1 MNRLISFALTQRIF
15 VFLAMAMLIGAG
27 YTAFTKLPFD
37 AFPEVSSPQVKII
50 MKAPGMTPTEVESR
64 IIVPIETEM
73 LGIPNKKLLRS
84 TAKYGIAD
92 ITIDFNEGTDIY
104 WARAQISEKLN
115 GMMGMLPATASG
127 GLAPITT
134 PLGEVFMFTVEG
146 NISSAEKRTLLDWTI
161 RPALRTVQGVADL
174 NSLGGE
180 VKSYLVKPNYSMLG
194 TLGISVKEV
203 EDALSKNNKNDGAGR
218 VHEGEEAFLVRS
230 EGSIQTLDDIRA
242 IVLRNTDGR
251 IVRIGDVASVEIDQ
265 LTRNGFVTKNGKGEA
280 VAGMVLSLKGANARE
295 VTAQIKEKLSQVKLP
310 EGVSLDIYYDRS
322 NLVDKSIYTVSK
334 ALVEAIILVLLLL
347 FLFLGDIRAAL
358 TVAIM
363 VPMAVLVTFIMI
375 RQFGMSA
382 NLMSLGGLTIA
393 IGMLV
398 DSGVVVVE
406 NIIAHLG
413 NANNKNIPK
422 LNIIYR
428 AAKEVSTPVV
438 SGILIIAVV
447 FLPLVTLEGIEGKM
461 FIPVA
466 LTIIFA
472 LLASLILSMTMIP
485 VLSSVILKVEAD
497 HESWVV
503 RKLMGIY
510 VPALTWAL
518 ANSKKVI
525 VGALGALVLTVIVYT
540 QIGKTFMPV
549 LDEGD
554 IVISVETVPSV
565 NIDASKA
572 IMLRFQKEIMLRIP
586 EIKTI
591 VARSGSDELGLDPM
605 GLGQSDSFIVLKP
618 ESQWRVKD
626 KEWLLG
632 EMRLVAD
639 NFPGVAFSFGQPIEM
654 RISEMLTG
662 VRGDIAIK
670 IFGTD
675 LTKLNALAMQ
685 IQGILEHTQGS
696 IDVFTPINE
705 GMQYLR
711 IDIDRL
717 AVGNFG
723 LNVDEVQELLKT
735 ALEGSQIG
743 IILEDG
749 RRSPLIVRG
758 ETTFRDSVSAFS
770 HMMIAL
776 PNGRSVPLNAL
787 ATVERV
793 EGPVLI
799 NRESG
804 MRMSV
809 VRSNVQGRDLV
820 GFVEEAKAKVA
831 AEVELPEGYYLQWGG
846 EFENQQRAAERLSI
860 VVPIAIGFIFIL
872 LFMTFGSVHQAGLV
886 LMNIPFAMIG
896 GVMALWISGEYL
908 SVPASVGFIAL
919 LGIAV
924 LNGVVMVSY
933 FNQLRAFGY
942 PIETVVIEGAKRRL
956 RPVMMTASIAA
967 FGLVPLLFATGPGSE
982 IQKPL
987 AIVVIGGLITST
999 LLTLVLLPILYR
1011 RLELK
1016 QHPPKEES
1024 QE

>member
-1 MNRLISFALTQRIF
+1 MNKLISFALTQRILVF
-15 VFLAMAMLIGAG
+15 VAMVMLIAAG
-27 YTAFTKLPFD
+27 YTAYTKLPFD

-50 MKAPGMTPTEVESR
+50 MKAPGMTPEEVETR
-64 IIVPIETEM
+64 IIAPIETEM
-73 LGIPNKKLLRS
+73 LGIANKKLLRS

-92 ITIDFNEGTDIY
+92 ITVDFNEGTDIY

-115 GMMGMLPATASG
+115 GMMGSLPPTADG

-134 PLGEVFMFTVEG
+134 PLGEIFMFTVEG
-146 NISSAEKRTLLDWTI
+146 NITAAEKRTLLDWTI
-161 RPALRTVQGVADL
+161 RPAIRTIPGVADL

-180 VKSYLVKPNYSMLG
+180 VKSYLIKPNYSMLG

-203 EDALSKNNKNDGAGR
+203 EEALAFNNKNDGAGR
-218 VHEGEEAFLVRS
+218 IHEGEEAFLVRS
-230 EGSIQTLDDIRA
+230 EGSIKTLEDIRA

-251 IVRIGDVASVEIDQ
+251 IVRIGDVAMIEIDK
-265 LTRNGFVTKNGKGEA
+265 LTRNGVVTKNGTGEA
-280 VAGMVLSLKGANARE
+280 VAGMVLSLKGANARD
-295 VTAQIKEKLSQVKLP
+295 VTEQIKEKLSEIKLP
-310 EGVSLDIYYDRS
+310 AGVSLDVYYDRS
-322 NLVDKSIYTVSK
+322 NLVNKSIWTVSK
-334 ALVEAIILVLLLL
+334 AMIEAIVLVVILLL
-347 FLFLGDIRAAL
+347 LFLGDIRAAI

-363 VPMAVLVTFIMI
+363 VPMAVLVTFILI

-406 NIIAHLG
+406 NIISHLSQSH
-413 NANNKNIPK
+413 NKNLPK

-428 AAKEVSTPVV
+428 ATKEVATPVV

-461 FIPVA
+461 FMPVA

-485 VLSSVILKVEAD
+485 VLSSIILKVEHD
-497 HESWVV
+497 HESWIV

-510 VPALTWAL
+510 SPALDWAL
-518 ANSKKVI
+518 LNSKKVTL
-525 VGALGALVLTVIVYT
+525 GALGALVLTVVIYT
-540 QIGKTFMPV
+540 QIGKTFMPS

-554 IVISVETVPSV
+554 VVITAEMVPSV
-565 NIDASKA
+565 NLDASKE
-572 IMLRFQKEIMLRIP
+572 IILRFQKEMMAKIP

-605 GLGQSDSFIVLKP
+605 GLGQSDIFFVMKP
-618 ESQWRVKD
+618 MDEWRVED

-632 EMRLVAD
+632 EMRLISE
-639 NFPGVAFSFGQPIEM
+639 NFPGITLTFGQPIEM

-675 LTKLNALAMQ
+675 LEKLNQ
-685 IQGILEHTQGS
+685 IAQQIHGILDKTPGGV
-696 IDVFTPINE
+696 DAFTPINE
-705 GMQYLR
+705 GMQYLK

-717 AVGNFG
+717 AVGKFG
-723 LNVDEVQELLKT
+723 LSTDEVQELLKT

-743 IILEDG
+743 IVLEEG
-749 RRSPLIVRG
+749 RRSPVIVRG
-758 ETTFRDSVSAFS
+758 ETTFRDSVTAFS
-770 HMMIAL
+770 HMLIAL
-776 PNGRSVPLNAL
+776 PNGTSVPLSAL
-787 ATVERV
+787 AKIERI

-809 VRSNVQGRDLV
+809 VRCNVEGRDLV
-820 GFVEEAKAKVA
+820 GFVEEARAKVM
-831 AEVELPEGYYLQWGG
+831 AEVELPDGYYMKWGG

-860 VVPIAIGFIFIL
+860 VVPIAISFIFII
-872 LFMTFGSVHQAGLV
+872 LFITFSSMRQAGLV
-886 LMNIPFAMIG
+886 LTNIPFAMIG
-896 GVMALWISGEYL
+896 GVIALWISGEYL

-919 LGIAV
+919 MGIAV
-924 LNGVVMVSY
+924 LNGVVMLTY
-933 FNQLRAFGY
+933 FNQLRALGHSV
-942 PIETVVIEGAKRRL
+942 EMVVVEGAKRRL

-999 LLTLVLLPILYR
+999 LLTLILLPIFYR
-1011 RLELK
+1011 WLESKPL
-1016 QHPPKEES
+1016 KEE
-1024 QE
+1024 EIA

>member
-1 MNRLISFALTQRIF
+1 MNKLISFALTQRILVF
-15 VFLAMAMLIGAG
+15 VAMVMLIAAG
-27 YTAFTKLPFD
+27 YTAYTKLPFD

-50 MKAPGMTPTEVESR
+50 MKAPGMTPEEVETR
-64 IIVPIETEM
+64 IIAPIETEM
-73 LGIPNKKLLRS
+73 LGIANKKLLRS

-92 ITIDFNEGTDIY
+92 ITVDFNEGTDIY

-115 GMMGMLPATASG
+115 GMMGSLPPTADG

-134 PLGEVFMFTVEG
+134 PLGEIFMFTVEG
-146 NISSAEKRTLLDWTI
+146 NITAAEKRTLLDWTI
-161 RPALRTVQGVADL
+161 RPAIRTIPGVADL

-180 VKSYLVKPNYSMLG
+180 VKSYLIKPNYSMLG

-203 EDALSKNNKNDGAGR
+203 EEALAFNNKNDGAGR
-218 VHEGEEAFLVRS
+218 IHEGEEAFLVRS
-230 EGSIQTLDDIRA
+230 EGSIKTLEDIRA

-251 IVRIGDVASVEIDQ
+251 IVRIGDVAMIEIDK
-265 LTRNGFVTKNGKGEA
+265 LTRNGVVTKNGTGEA
-280 VAGMVLSLKGANARE
+280 VAGMVLSLKGANARD
-295 VTAQIKEKLSQVKLP
+295 VTEQIKEKLSEIKLP
-310 EGVSLDIYYDRS
+310 AGVSLDVYYDRS
-322 NLVDKSIYTVSK
+322 NLVNKSIWTVSK
-334 ALVEAIILVLLLL
+334 AMIEAIVLVVILLL
-347 FLFLGDIRAAL
+347 LFLGDIRAAI

-363 VPMAVLVTFIMI
+363 VPMAVLVTFILI

-406 NIIAHLG
+406 NIISHLSQSH
-413 NANNKNIPK
+413 NKNLPK

-428 AAKEVSTPVV
+428 ATKEVATPVV

-461 FIPVA
+461 FMPVA

-485 VLSSVILKVEAD
+485 VLSSIILKVEHD
-497 HESWVV
+497 HESWIV

-510 VPALTWAL
+510 SPALDWAL
-518 ANSKKVI
+518 LNSKKVTL
-525 VGALGALVLTVIVYT
+525 GALGALVLTVVIYT
-540 QIGKTFMPV
+540 QIGKTFMPS

-554 IVISVETVPSV
+554 VVITAEMVPSV
-565 NIDASKA
+565 NLDASKE
-572 IMLRFQKEIMLRIP
+572 IILRFQKEMMAKIP

-605 GLGQSDSFIVLKP
+605 GLGQSDIFFVMKP
-618 ESQWRVKD
+618 MDEWRVED

-632 EMRLVAD
+632 EMRLISE
-639 NFPGVAFSFGQPIEM
+639 NFPGITFTFGQPIEM

-675 LTKLNALAMQ
+675 LEKLNQ
-685 IQGILEHTQGS
+685 IAQQIHGILDKTPGGV
-696 IDVFTPINE
+696 DAFTPINE
-705 GMQYLR
+705 GMQYLK

-717 AVGNFG
+717 AVGKFG
-723 LNVDEVQELLKT
+723 LSTDEVQELLKT

-743 IILEDG
+743 IVLEEG
-749 RRSPLIVRG
+749 RRSPVIVRG
-758 ETTFRDSVSAFS
+758 ETTFRDSVTAFS
-770 HMMIAL
+770 HMLIAL
-776 PNGRSVPLNAL
+776 PNGTSVPLSAL
-787 ATVERV
+787 AKIERI

-809 VRSNVQGRDLV
+809 VRCNVEGRDLV
-820 GFVEEAKAKVA
+820 GFVEEARAKVM
-831 AEVELPEGYYLQWGG
+831 AEVELPDGYYMKWGG

-860 VVPIAIGFIFIL
+860 VVPIAISFIFII
-872 LFMTFGSVHQAGLV
+872 LFITFSSMRQAGLV
-886 LMNIPFAMIG
+886 LTNIPFAMIG
-896 GVMALWISGEYL
+896 GVIALWISGEYL

-919 LGIAV
+919 MGIAV
-924 LNGVVMVSY
+924 LNGVVMLTY
-933 FNQLRAFGY
+933 FNQLRALGHSV
-942 PIETVVIEGAKRRL
+942 EMVVVEGAKRRL

-999 LLTLVLLPILYR
+999 LLTLILLPIFYR
-1011 RLELK
+1011 WLESKPL
-1016 QHPPKEES
+1016 KEE
-1024 QE
+1024 EIA

>member
-1 MNRLISFALTQRIF
+1 MNKLISFALTQRILVF
-15 VFLAMAMLIGAG
+15 VAMVMLIAAG
-27 YTAFTKLPFD
+27 YTAYTKLPFD
-37 AFPEVSSPQVKII
+37 AFPEISSPQVKII
-50 MKAPGMTPTEVESR
+50 MKAPGMTPEEVETR
-64 IIVPIETEM
+64 IIAPIETEM
-73 LGIPNKKLLRS
+73 LGIANKKLLRS

-92 ITIDFNEGTDIY
+92 ITVDFNEGTDIY

-115 GMMGMLPATASG
+115 GMMGSLPPTADG

-134 PLGEVFMFTVEG
+134 PLGEIFMFTVEG
-146 NISSAEKRTLLDWTI
+146 NITAAEKRTLLDWTI
-161 RPALRTVQGVADL
+161 RPAIRTIPGVADL

-180 VKSYLVKPNYSMLG
+180 VKSYLIKPNYSMLG

-203 EDALSKNNKNDGAGR
+203 EKALAFNNKNDGAGR
-218 VHEGEEAFLVRS
+218 IHEGEEAFLVRS
-230 EGSIQTLDDIRA
+230 EGSIKTLEDIRA

-251 IVRIGDVASVEIDQ
+251 IVRIGDVAMIEIDK
-265 LTRNGFVTKNGKGEA
+265 LTRNGVVTKNGTGEA
-280 VAGMVLSLKGANARE
+280 VAGMVLSLKGANARD
-295 VTAQIKEKLSQVKLP
+295 VTEQIKEKLSEIKLP
-310 EGVSLDIYYDRS
+310 AGVSLDVYYDRS
-322 NLVDKSIYTVSK
+322 NLVNKSIWTVSK
-334 ALVEAIILVLLLL
+334 AMIEAIVLVVILLL
-347 FLFLGDIRAAL
+347 LFLGDIRAAI

-363 VPMAVLVTFIMI
+363 VPMAVLVTFILI

-406 NIIAHLG
+406 NIISHLSQSH
-413 NANNKNIPK
+413 NKNLPK

-428 AAKEVSTPVV
+428 ATKEVATPVV

-461 FIPVA
+461 FMPVA

-485 VLSSVILKVEAD
+485 VLSSIILKVEHD
-497 HESWVV
+497 HESWIV

-510 VPALTWAL
+510 SPALDWAL
-518 ANSKKVI
+518 LNSKKVTL
-525 VGALGALVLTVIVYT
+525 GALGALVLTVVIYT
-540 QIGKTFMPV
+540 QIGKTFMPS

-554 IVISVETVPSV
+554 VVITAETVPSV
-565 NIDASKA
+565 NLDASKE
-572 IMLRFQKEIMLRIP
+572 IILRFQKEMMAKIP

-605 GLGQSDSFIVLKP
+605 GLGQSDIFFVMKP
-618 ESQWRVKD
+618 MDEWRVED

-632 EMRLVAD
+632 EMRLISE
-639 NFPGVAFSFGQPIEM
+639 NFPGITLTFGQPIEM

-675 LTKLNALAMQ
+675 LEKLNQ
-685 IQGILEHTQGS
+685 IAQQIHGILDKTPGGV
-696 IDVFTPINE
+696 DAFTPINE
-705 GMQYLR
+705 GMQYLK

-717 AVGNFG
+717 AVGKFG
-723 LNVDEVQELLKT
+723 LSTDEVQELLKT

-743 IILEDG
+743 IVLEEG
-749 RRSPLIVRG
+749 RRSPVIVRG
-758 ETTFRDSVSAFS
+758 ETTFRDSVTAFS
-770 HMMIAL
+770 HMLIAL
-776 PNGRSVPLNAL
+776 PNGTSVPLSAL
-787 ATVERV
+787 AKIERI

-809 VRSNVQGRDLV
+809 VRCNVEGRDLV
-820 GFVEEAKAKVA
+820 GFVEEARAKVM
-831 AEVELPEGYYLQWGG
+831 AEVELPDGYYMKWGG

-860 VVPIAIGFIFIL
+860 VVPIAISFIFII
-872 LFMTFGSVHQAGLV
+872 LFITFSSMRQAGLV
-886 LMNIPFAMIG
+886 LTNIPFAMIG
-896 GVMALWISGEYL
+896 GVIALWISGEHL

-919 LGIAV
+919 MGIAV
-924 LNGVVMVSY
+924 LNGVVMLTY
-933 FNQLRAFGY
+933 FNQLRALGHSV
-942 PIETVVIEGAKRRL
+942 EMVVVEGAKRRL

-999 LLTLVLLPILYR
+999 LLTLILLPIFYR
-1011 RLELK
+1011 WLESKPL
-1016 QHPPKEES
+1016 KEE
-1024 QE
+1024 EIA

>member
-1 MNRLISFALTQRIF
+1 MNKLISFALTQRVLVF
-15 VFLAMAMLIGAG
+15 VAMIMLIGAG

-50 MKAPGMTPTEVESR
+50 MKASGMTPEEVETR
-64 IIVPIETEM
+64 IIAPIETEM

-115 GMMGMLPATASG
+115 AMISTLPSTVSG

-134 PLGEVFMFTVEG
+134 PLGEIFMFTVEG
-146 NISSAEKRTLLDWTI
+146 NITAAEKRALLDWTI
-161 RPALRTVQGVADL
+161 RPVIRTIPGVADL

-180 VKSYLVKPNYSMLG
+180 VKSYLIKPDYSMLG

-203 EDALSKNNKNDGAGR
+203 EDALQFNNKNDGAGR
-218 VHEGEEAFLVRS
+218 IHEGEEAFLVRS
-230 EGSIQTLDDIRA
+230 EGNIKTLDDIRA
-242 IVLRNTDGR
+242 IVLRNTGGR
-251 IVRIGDVASVEIDQ
+251 IVRIGDVATVEIDK
-265 LTRNGFVTKNGKGEA
+265 LTRNGLVTKNGTGEA

-295 VTAQIKEKLSQVKLP
+295 VTEQIKEKLSEIKLP
-310 EGVSLDIYYDRS
+310 KGVSLDVYYDRS
-322 NLVDKSIYTVSK
+322 NLVNKSIYTVSK
-334 ALVEAIILVLLLL
+334 ALLEAIVLVLILLL
-347 FLFLGDIRAAL
+347 LFLGDIRAAL

-363 VPMAVLVTFIMI
+363 VPMAVLVTFILI

-413 NANNKNIPK
+413 QSHNKNLPK

-428 AAKEVSTPVV
+428 AAKEVATPVV

-461 FIPVA
+461 FMPVA

-485 VLSSVILKVEAD
+485 VLSSIILKVEED
-497 HESWVV
+497 HESWIV

-510 VPALTWAL
+510 SPALDWAL
-518 ANSKKVI
+518 ANSRKVTLS
-525 VGALGALVLTVIVYT
+525 ALGALALTAVLYT

-554 IVISVETVPSV
+554 VVITVETIPSV
-565 NIDASKA
+565 NLDAS
-572 IMLRFQKEIMLRIP
+572 KEIMLRFEKEMMAKVP

-591 VARSGSDELGLDPM
+591 VARTGSDELGLDPM
-605 GLGQSDSFIVLKP
+605 GLGQSDAFFVLKP
-618 ESQWRVKD
+618 VSQWRVKD

-632 EMRLVAD
+632 EMRLIAD
-639 NFPGVAFSFGQPIEM
+639 NFPGITFSFGQPIEM

-675 LTKLNALAMQ
+675 LDKLNQ
-685 IQGILEHTQGS
+685 IAGEIQTILEKTPGS

-705 GMQYLR
+705 GMQYLK

-723 LNVDEVQELLKT
+723 LNIDEVQELLKT
-735 ALEGSQIG
+735 SLEGSQIG
-743 IILEDG
+743 IIIEEG
-749 RRSPLIVRG
+749 RRSPIIVRG
-758 ETTFRDSVSAFS
+758 ETTFRDSVTAFS
-770 HMMIAL
+770 QMLIAL
-776 PNGRSVPLNAL
+776 PNGTSVPLSTL
-787 ATVERV
+787 AKIERI

-809 VRSNVQGRDLV
+809 VRSNVEGRDLV
-820 GFVEEAKAKVA
+820 GFVEEARAKVLR
-831 AEVELPEGYYLQWGG
+831 EVNLPEGYYIKWGG

-860 VVPIAIGFIFIL
+860 VVPIAIAFIFII
-872 LFMTFGSVHQAGLV
+872 LFITFGSMRQAGLV
-886 LMNIPFAMIG
+886 LTNIPFAMIG
-896 GVMALWISGEYL
+896 GVVALWVSGEYL

-919 LGIAV
+919 MGIAV
-924 LNGVVMVSY
+924 LNGVVMLTY
-933 FNQLRAFGY
+933 FNQLRALGY
-942 PIETVVIEGAKRRL
+942 SVQMVVVEGAKRRL

-999 LLTLVLLPILYR
+999 LLTLILLPIFYR
-1011 RLELK
+1011 WLESKPL
-1016 QHPPKEES
+1016 EE
-1024 QE
+1024 EEIA

>member
-1 MNRLISFALTQRIF
+1 MNKLISFALTQRILVF
-15 VFLAMAMLIGAG
+15 VAMVMLIAAG
-27 YTAFTKLPFD
+27 YTAYTKLPFD
-37 AFPEVSSPQVKII
+37 AFPEISSPQVKII
-50 MKAPGMTPTEVESR
+50 MKAPGMTPEEVETR
-64 IIVPIETEM
+64 IIAPIETEM
-73 LGIPNKKLLRS
+73 LGIANKKLLRS

-92 ITIDFNEGTDIY
+92 ITVDFNEGTDIY

-115 GMMGMLPATASG
+115 GMMGSLPPTADG

-134 PLGEVFMFTVEG
+134 PLGEIFMFTVEG
-146 NISSAEKRTLLDWTI
+146 NITAAEKRTLLDWTI
-161 RPALRTVQGVADL
+161 RPAIRTIPGVADL

-180 VKSYLVKPNYSMLG
+180 VKSYLIKPNYSMLG

-203 EDALSKNNKNDGAGR
+203 EEALAFNNKNDGAGR
-218 VHEGEEAFLVRS
+218 IHEGEEAFLVRS
-230 EGSIQTLDDIRA
+230 EGSIKTLEDIRA

-251 IVRIGDVASVEIDQ
+251 IVRIGDVAMIEIDK
-265 LTRNGFVTKNGKGEA
+265 LTRNGVVTKNGTGEA
-280 VAGMVLSLKGANARE
+280 VAGMVLSLKGANARD
-295 VTAQIKEKLSQVKLP
+295 VTEQIKEKLSEIKLP
-310 EGVSLDIYYDRS
+310 AGVSLDVYYDRS
-322 NLVDKSIYTVSK
+322 NLVNKSIWTVSK
-334 ALVEAIILVLLLL
+334 AMIEAIVLVVILLL
-347 FLFLGDIRAAL
+347 LFLGDIRAAI

-363 VPMAVLVTFIMI
+363 VPMAVLVTFILI

-406 NIIAHLG
+406 NIISHLSQSH
-413 NANNKNIPK
+413 NKNLPK

-428 AAKEVSTPVV
+428 ATKEVATPVV

-461 FIPVA
+461 FMPVA

-485 VLSSVILKVEAD
+485 VLSSIILKVEHD
-497 HESWVV
+497 HESWIV

-510 VPALTWAL
+510 SPALDWAL
-518 ANSKKVI
+518 LNSKKVTL
-525 VGALGALVLTVIVYT
+525 GALGALVLTVVIYT
-540 QIGKTFMPV
+540 QIGKTFMPS

-554 IVISVETVPSV
+554 VVITAETVPSV
-565 NIDASKA
+565 NLDASKE
-572 IMLRFQKEIMLRIP
+572 IILRFQKEMMAKIP

-605 GLGQSDSFIVLKP
+605 GLGQSDIFFVMKP
-618 ESQWRVKD
+618 MDEWRVED

-632 EMRLVAD
+632 EMRLISE
-639 NFPGVAFSFGQPIEM
+639 NFPGITLTFGQPIEM

-675 LTKLNALAMQ
+675 LEKLNQ
-685 IQGILEHTQGS
+685 IAQQIHGILDKTPGGV
-696 IDVFTPINE
+696 DAFTPINE
-705 GMQYLR
+705 GMQYLK

-717 AVGNFG
+717 AVGKFG
-723 LNVDEVQELLKT
+723 LSTDEVQELLKT

-743 IILEDG
+743 IVLEEG
-749 RRSPLIVRG
+749 RRSPVIVRG
-758 ETTFRDSVSAFS
+758 ETTFRDSVTAFS
-770 HMMIAL
+770 HMLIAL
-776 PNGRSVPLNAL
+776 PNGTSVPLSAL
-787 ATVERV
+787 AKIERI

-809 VRSNVQGRDLV
+809 VRCNVEGRDLV
-820 GFVEEAKAKVA
+820 GFVEEARAKVM
-831 AEVELPEGYYLQWGG
+831 AEVELPDGYYMKWGG

-860 VVPIAIGFIFIL
+860 VVPIAISFIFII
-872 LFMTFGSVHQAGLV
+872 LFITFSSMRQAGLV
-886 LMNIPFAMIG
+886 LTNIPFAMIG
-896 GVMALWISGEYL
+896 GVIALWISGEYL

-919 LGIAV
+919 MGIAV
-924 LNGVVMVSY
+924 LNGVVMLTY
-933 FNQLRAFGY
+933 FNQLRALGHSV
-942 PIETVVIEGAKRRL
+942 EMVVVEGAKRRL

-999 LLTLVLLPILYR
+999 LLTLILLPIFYR
-1011 RLELK
+1011 WLESKPL
-1016 QHPPKEES
+1016 KEE
-1024 QE
+1024 EIA

>member
-1 MNRLISFALTQRIF
+1 MNRLISFALTQRILVF
-15 VFLAMAMLIGAG
+15 VAMVMLIAAG
-27 YTAFTKLPFD
+27 YNAFSKLPFD

-50 MKAPGMTPTEVESR
+50 MKASGMTPEEVETR
-64 IIVPIETEM
+64 IIAPIEMEM

-115 GMMGMLPATASG
+115 AMMGTLPPSVSG

-134 PLGEVFMFTVEG
+134 PLGEIFMFTIEG
-146 NISSAEKRTLLDWTI
+146 SLTAAEKRTLLDWTI
-161 RPALRTVQGVADL
+161 RPVLRTIPGVADV

-180 VKSYLVKPNYSMLG
+180 VKSYLIKPNYSLLG
-194 TLGISVKEV
+194 TLGISVKEI
-203 EDALSKNNKNDGAGR
+203 EIALRTNNKNDGAGR
-218 VHEGEEAFLVRS
+218 IHEGEEAFLVRS
-230 EGSIQTLDDIRA
+230 EGSIKTLDDIRS
-242 IVLRNTDGR
+242 IVLRNSDGR
-251 IVRIGDVASVEIDQ
+251 IVRIGDVALVELDK
-265 LTRNGFVTKNGKGEA
+265 LTRNGLVTKNGKEEA
-280 VAGMVLSLKGANARE
+280 VAGLVLSLKGANARE
-295 VTAQIKEKLSQVKLP
+295 VTEQIREKLSEVKLP
-310 EGVSLDIYYDRS
+310 EGVSLDVYYDRS
-322 NLVDKSIYTVSK
+322 NLVNQSVYTVSK
-334 ALVEAIILVLLLL
+334 ALLEAIILVLILL

-363 VPMAVLVTFIMI
+363 VPLAVLVTFIMI

-413 NANNKNIPK
+413 QSHDKNLPK

-428 AAKEVSTPVV
+428 AAKEVSAPVV

-472 LLASLILSMTMIP
+472 LLASLILSMTLIP
-485 VLSSVILKVEAD
+485 VLASIILKVEKD
-497 HESWVV
+497 HESWIV
-503 RKLMGIY
+503 RKIMGVYI
-510 VPALTWAL
+510 PALEWAL
-518 ANSKKVI
+518 QNTRKVI
-525 VGALGALVLTVIVYT
+525 FSALGALVLTGIVYT

-554 IVISVETVPSV
+554 VVISIETIPSV
-565 NIDASKA
+565 NLEASKE
-572 IMLRFQKEIMLRIP
+572 IIFRFEKEMMAKIP

-591 VARSGSDELGLDPM
+591 IVRTGSDELGLDPM
-605 GLGQSDSFIVLKP
+605 GLGQSDAFFVLKP
-618 ESQWRVKD
+618 MKEWRVKD
-626 KEWLLG
+626 KEWLLA

-639 NFPGVAFSFGQPIEM
+639 NFPGVAFTFGQPIEM

-675 LTKLNALAMQ
+675 LEQLNRLAGDIEQ
-685 IQGILEHTQGS
+685 ILAKTRGS
-696 IDVFTPINE
+696 VDVFTPINE
-705 GMQYLR
+705 GMQYLK

-717 AVGNFG
+717 VVGKFG

-735 ALEGSQIG
+735 ALEGTQMG
-743 IILEDG
+743 IVLEEG
-749 RRSPLIVRG
+749 KRSPIIVRG
-758 ETTFRDSVSAFS
+758 ETNFRDSVIAFN
-770 HMMIAL
+770 HMLIAL
-776 PNGRSVPLNAL
+776 PNGTSVPLNVL
-787 ATVERV
+787 ATIHRI

-799 NRESG
+799 NRENG

-809 VRSNVQGRDLV
+809 VRSNVEGRDLV

-831 AEVELPEGYYLQWGG
+831 AEVELPAGYYLSWGG
-846 EFENQQRAAERLSI
+846 EFENQQRAAKRLSI
-860 VVPIAIGFIFIL
+860 VVPIAIAFIFIL
-872 LFMTFGSVHQAGLV
+872 LFITFGSLRQAGLV
-886 LMNIPFAMIG
+886 LTNIPFAMIG
-896 GVMALWISGEYL
+896 GVMALWMSGEYL

-933 FNQLRAFGY
+933 FNQLRSLGY
-942 PIETVVIEGAKRRL
+942 PIMTVVTEGSKRRL

-987 AIVVIGGLITST
+987 AIVVIGGLVTST
-999 LLTLVLLPILYR
+999 LLTLILLPIFYR
-1011 RLELK
+1011 WLESLPV
-1016 QHPPKEES
+1016 QKEEIA
-1024 QE
+1024 

>member
-1 MNRLISFALTQRIF
+1 MNKLISFALTQRVLVF
-15 VFLAMAMLIGAG
+15 VAMLMLIGAG

-50 MKAPGMTPTEVESR
+50 MKAPGMTPEEVETR
-64 IIVPIETEM
+64 IIAPIETEI
-73 LGIPNKKLLRS
+73 LGIPNKKLLRA

-104 WARAQISEKLN
+104 WARAQVSEKLN
-115 GMMGMLPATASG
+115 AMISTLPATASG

-134 PLGEVFMFTVEG
+134 PLGEIFMFTVEG
-146 NISSAEKRTLLDWTI
+146 NLSVAEKRSLLDWTI
-161 RPALRTVQGVADL
+161 RPVLRTITGVADV

-180 VKSYLVKPNYSMLG
+180 VKSYLIKPNYSMLG
-194 TLGISVKEV
+194 TLGISVKRV
-203 EDALSKNNKNDGAGR
+203 EEALAFNNKNDGAGR
-218 VHEGEEAFLVRS
+218 IHEGEEAFLVRS
-230 EGSIQTLDDIRA
+230 EGSIKSLDDIRA
-242 IVLRNTDGR
+242 IVLRNTDGH
-251 IVRIGDVASVEIDQ
+251 IVRIGDVATVEIDK
-265 LTRNGFVTKNGKGEA
+265 LTRNGFVTKDGISES
-280 VAGMVLSLKGANARE
+280 VAGLVLSLKGTNARE
-295 VTAQIKEKLSQVKLP
+295 VTEQIKEKLIAIKLP
-310 EGVSLDIYYDRS
+310 NGVTIEPYYDRS

-334 ALVEAIILVLLLL
+334 ALVEAIILVVILLLL
-347 FLFLGDIRAAL
+347 FLGDVRAAM

-363 VPMAVLVTFIMI
+363 VPMAVLVTFILI

-406 NIIAHLG
+406 NIISHLG
-413 NANNKNIPK
+413 QSHNKNIPK

-428 AAKEVSTPVV
+428 ATKEVATPVV

-447 FLPLVTLEGIEGKM
+447 FLPLISLEGIEGKM

-472 LLASLILSMTMIP
+472 LMASLILSMTMIP
-485 VLSSVILKVEAD
+485 VLSSIILKVEED
-497 HESWVV
+497 HESWIV
-503 RKLMGIY
+503 RKLMRVY
-510 VPALTWAL
+510 SPALDWAL
-518 ANSKKVI
+518 INSKKVI
-525 VGALGALVLTVIVYT
+525 IGALAALALTVVLYT
-540 QIGKTFMPV
+540 QIGKTFMPI

-554 IVISVETVPSV
+554 VVITVETIPTI
-565 NIDASKA
+565 NLDASK
-572 IMLRFQKEIMLRIP
+572 EIMFRFEKEMMKKIP

-605 GLGQSDSFIVLKP
+605 GLGQSDAFFVLKP
-618 ESQWRVKD
+618 MEEWRVKD

-632 EMRLVAD
+632 EMRLVAQ
-639 NFPGVAFSFGQPIEM
+639 NFPGITFSFAQPIEM

-662 VRGDIAIK
+662 VRGDLAIK
-670 IFGTD
+670 IFGTNLD
-675 LTKLNALAMQ
+675 KLNQIAAQ
-685 IQGILEHTQGS
+685 IQTILEKTPGS
-696 IDVFTPINE
+696 IDAFTPINE
-705 GMQYLR
+705 GMQYLK

-723 LNVDEVQELLKT
+723 LSVDEVQELLKT

-743 IILEDG
+743 IVLEEG
-749 RRSPLIVRG
+749 KRSPILVRG
-758 ETTFRDSVSAFS
+758 ESNFRDSVTAFS
-770 HMMIAL
+770 QMLIAL
-776 PNGRSVPLNAL
+776 PNGTSVPLSAL
-787 ATVERV
+787 AKIERV

-799 NRESG
+799 NRENG

-809 VRSNVQGRDLV
+809 VRSNVEGRDLV

-831 AEVELPEGYYLQWGG
+831 KEVNLPEGYYMKWGG

-860 VVPIAIGFIFIL
+860 VVPIAIAFIFII
-872 LFMTFGSVHQAGLV
+872 LFITFGSMRQAGLV
-886 LMNIPFAMIG
+886 LTNIPFAMIG
-896 GVMALWISGEYL
+896 GVVALWISGEYL

-919 LGIAV
+919 MGIAV
-924 LNGVVMVSY
+924 LNGVVMLTY
-933 FNQLRAFGY
+933 FNQLRALGHS
-942 PIETVVIEGAKRRL
+942 IEVVVVEGAKRRL

-967 FGLVPLLFATGPGSE
+967 FGLIPLLFATGPGSE

-999 LLTLVLLPILYR
+999 LLTLILLPIFYR
-1011 RLELK
+1011 WLESK
-1016 QHPPKEES
+1016 PPEKEELA
-1024 QE
+1024 

>member
-1 MNRLISFALTQRIF
+1 MNKLISFALTQRILVF
-15 VFLAMAMLIGAG
+15 VAMVMLIGAG
-27 YTAFTKLPFD
+27 YNAFSKLPFD

-50 MKAPGMTPTEVESR
+50 MKASGMTPEEVEAR
-64 IIVPIETEM
+64 IIAPIETEM

-115 GMMGMLPATASG
+115 GMMGSLPSTVKG

-134 PLGEVFMFTVEG
+134 PLGEIFMFTIEG
-146 NISSAEKRTLLDWTI
+146 SLSAAEKRTLLDWTI
-161 RPALRTVQGVADL
+161 RPVLRTIPGVADV

-180 VKSYLVKPNYSMLG
+180 VKSYLVKPNYSLLG
-194 TLGISVKEV
+194 TLGISVKEIQ
-203 EDALSKNNKNDGAGR
+203 EALQTNNKNDGAGR
-218 VHEGEEAFLVRS
+218 IHEGEEAFLVRS
-230 EGSIQTLDDIRA
+230 EGSIKTLDDIRS
-242 IVLRNTDGR
+242 IVLRNTNAR
-251 IVRIGDVASVEIDQ
+251 IVRIGDVASVELDK
-265 LTRNGFVTKNGKGEA
+265 LTRNGLVTKNGTEEA

-295 VTAQIKEKLSQVKLP
+295 VTEQIREKLSEIKLP
-310 EGVSLDIYYDRS
+310 DGVSLDVYYDRS
-322 NLVDKSIYTVSK
+322 NLVNQSVYTVSK
-334 ALVEAIILVLLLL
+334 ALLEAIILVLILL

-363 VPMAVLVTFIMI
+363 VPLAVLVTFIMI

-413 NANNKNIPK
+413 QSHDKNLPK

-428 AAKEVSTPVV
+428 AAKEVSAPVV

-472 LLASLILSMTMIP
+472 LLASLILSMTLIP
-485 VLSSVILKVEAD
+485 VLASIILKVEED

-503 RKLMGIY
+503 RKLMGVYI
-510 VPALTWAL
+510 PALEWAL
-518 ANSKKVI
+518 KNTRKVI
-525 VGALGALVLTVIVYT
+525 LSAIGALVLAGIVYT

-554 IVISVETVPSV
+554 VVISVETIPSV
-565 NIDASKA
+565 NLDASKE
-572 IMLRFQKEIMLRIP
+572 MVLRFQKEMMAKIP

-591 VARSGSDELGLDPM
+591 VVRTGSDELGLDPM
-605 GLGQSDSFIVLKP
+605 GLGQSDAFFVFKP
-618 ESQWRVKD
+618 MKEWRVKD
-626 KEWLLG
+626 KDWLLG

-639 NFPGVAFSFGQPIEM
+639 NFPGIAFTFGQPIEM

-675 LTKLNALAMQ
+675 LDKLNQLAGD
-685 IQGILEHTQGS
+685 IEEILQKTPGS
-696 IDVFTPINE
+696 VDVFTPINE
-705 GMQYLR
+705 GMQYLK

-717 AVGNFG
+717 VVGKFG

-743 IILEDG
+743 IVLEEG
-749 RRSPLIVRG
+749 RRSPIIVRG
-758 ETTFRDSVSAFS
+758 ETNFRDSVIAFN
-770 HMMIAL
+770 HMPIAL
-776 PNGRSVPLNAL
+776 PNGTSVPLNVL
-787 ATVERV
+787 ATIHRV

-799 NRESG
+799 NRENG

-809 VRSNVQGRDLV
+809 VRSNVEGRDLV

-831 AEVELPEGYYLQWGG
+831 AEIELPTGYFLSWGG
-846 EFENQQRAAERLSI
+846 EFENQQRAAKRLSI
-860 VVPIAIGFIFIL
+860 VVPIAIAFIFIL
-872 LFMTFGSVHQAGLV
+872 LFITFGSLRQAGLV
-886 LMNIPFAMIG
+886 LTNIPFAMIG
-896 GVMALWISGEYL
+896 GVMALWMSGEYL

-933 FNQLRAFGY
+933 FNQLRALGH
-942 PIETVVIEGAKRRL
+942 PIYMVVIEGSKRRL

-987 AIVVIGGLITST
+987 AIVVIGGLFTST
-999 LLTLVLLPILYR
+999 LLTLILLPIFYR
-1011 RLELK
+1011 WLESLPAK
-1016 QHPPKEES
+1016 KEEIA
-1024 QE
+1024 

>member
-1 MNRLISFALTQRIF
+1 MNKLISFALTQRILVF
-15 VFLAMAMLIGAG
+15 VAMIMLIGAG

-50 MKAPGMTPTEVESR
+50 MKAPGMTPEEVESR
-64 IIVPIETEM
+64 IIAPIETEM

-92 ITIDFNEGTDIY
+92 ITVDFNEGTDIY

-115 GMMGMLPATASG
+115 GMMGSLPPTANG

-134 PLGEVFMFTVEG
+134 PLGEIFMFTVEG
-146 NISSAEKRTLLDWTI
+146 NLTAAEKRTLLDWTI
-161 RPALRTVQGVADL
+161 RPAIRTIPGVADL

-180 VKSYLVKPNYSMLG
+180 VKSYLIKPNYSMLG

-203 EDALSKNNKNDGAGR
+203 EEALAFNNKNDGAGR
-218 VHEGEEAFLVRS
+218 IHEGEEAFLVRS
-230 EGSIQTLDDIRA
+230 EGSIKTLEDIRA

-251 IVRIGDVASVEIDQ
+251 IVRIGDVATIEIDK
-265 LTRNGFVTKNGKGEA
+265 LTRNGVVTKNGTGEA
-280 VAGMVLSLKGANARE
+280 VAGMVLSLKGANARD
-295 VTAQIKEKLSQVKLP
+295 VTEQIKEKLSEIKLP
-310 EGVSLDIYYDRS
+310 AGVTLDVYYDRS
-322 NLVDKSIYTVSK
+322 NLVNKSIWTVSK
-334 ALVEAIILVLLLL
+334 ALIEAIVLVVILLL
-347 FLFLGDIRAAL
+347 LFLGDIRAAI

-363 VPMAVLVTFIMI
+363 VPMAVLVTFILI

-413 NANNKNIPK
+413 QSHNKNLPK

-428 AAKEVSTPVV
+428 ATKEVATPVV

-461 FIPVA
+461 FMPVA

-485 VLSSVILKVEAD
+485 VLSSFILKVEHD
-497 HESWVV
+497 HESWIV
-503 RKLMGIY
+503 RKLMGVY
-510 VPALTWAL
+510 SPALDWAL
-518 ANSKKVI
+518 VNSKKVTL
-525 VGALGALVLTVIVYT
+525 GALGALVLTGVLYT

-554 IVISVETVPSV
+554 VVITAETIPSV
-565 NIDASKA
+565 NLDASKE
-572 IMLRFQKEIMLRIP
+572 IILRFQKEMMAKIP

-591 VARSGSDELGLDPM
+591 VARTGSDELGLDPM
-605 GLGQSDSFIVLKP
+605 GLGQSDVFFVLKP
-618 ESQWRVKD
+618 MEEWRVQD

-632 EMRLVAD
+632 EMRLIAD
-639 NFPGVAFSFGQPIEM
+639 NFPGIAFTFGQPIEM

-675 LTKLNALAMQ
+675 LDKLNHIAGQ
-685 IQGILEHTQGS
+685 IQAILEKTPGGV
-696 IDVFTPINE
+696 DAFTPINE
-705 GMQYLR
+705 GMQYLK

-717 AVGNFG
+717 AVGKFG

-743 IILEDG
+743 IVLEEG
-749 RRSPLIVRG
+749 RRSPVIVRG
-758 ETTFRDSVSAFS
+758 ETTFRDSVTAFS
-770 HMMIAL
+770 QMLIAL
-776 PNGRSVPLNAL
+776 PNGTSVPLSAL
-787 ATVERV
+787 AKIERI

-809 VRSNVQGRDLV
+809 VRSNVEGRDLV
-820 GFVEEAKAKVA
+820 GFVEEARAKVL
-831 AEVELPEGYYLQWGG
+831 AEVELPDGYYMKWGG

-860 VVPIAIGFIFIL
+860 VVPIAISFIFII
-872 LFMTFGSVHQAGLV
+872 LFITFSSMRQAGLV
-886 LMNIPFAMIG
+886 LTNIPFAMIG
-896 GVMALWISGEYL
+896 GVVALWISGEYL

-919 LGIAV
+919 MGIAV
-924 LNGVVMVSY
+924 LNGVVMLTY
-933 FNQLRAFGY
+933 FNQLRALGH
-942 PIETVVIEGAKRRL
+942 PVSMVVVEGAKRRL

-999 LLTLVLLPILYR
+999 LLTLILLPIFYR
-1011 RLELK
+1011 WLESKPL
-1016 QHPPKEES
+1016 KEE
-1024 QE
+1024 EIA

>member
-1 MNRLISFALTQRIF
+1 MNKLISLALTQRVLVF
-15 VFLAMAMLIGAG
+15 VAMIMLLAGG

-50 MKAPGMTPTEVESR
+50 MKAPGMTPEEVETR
-64 IIVPIETEM
+64 IIAPIETEM
-73 LGIPNKKLLRS
+73 LGIPNQKLLRS
-84 TAKYGIAD
+84 TAKYGICD

-115 GMMGMLPATASG
+115 GMMGSLPASVGG

-134 PLGEVFMFTVEG
+134 PLGEIFMFTVEG
-146 NISSAEKRTLLDWTI
+146 NLTLAEKRTLLDWTI
-161 RPALRTVQGVADL
+161 RPIVRTIPGVADF

-194 TLGISVKEV
+194 PLGISVKEV
-203 EDALSKNNKNDGAGR
+203 EEALKANNKNDGAGR
-218 VHEGEEAFLVRS
+218 IHEGEEAFLVRS
-230 EGSIQTLDDIRA
+230 EGNIKTLDDIRS

-251 IVRIGDVASVEIDQ
+251 IIRIGDVAVVETDK
-265 LTRNGFVTKNGKGEA
+265 LTRSGFMTKNGINET
-280 VAGMVLSLKGANARE
+280 VAGQVLSLKGANARDITE
-295 VTAQIKEKLSQVKLP
+295 QVREKLSAIKLP
-310 EGVSLDIYYDRS
+310 KGVSLDVYYDRS

-334 ALVEAIILVLLLL
+334 ALIEAIVLVLILLLL
-347 FLFLGDIRAAL
+347 FLGDFRAAI
-358 TVAIM
+358 TVAVM
-363 VPMAVLVTFIMI
+363 VPMAVLVTFILI

-398 DSGVVVVE
+398 DSGIVVVE
-406 NIIAHLG
+406 NIIGHLG
-413 NANNKNIPK
+413 QSHGKNIPK
-422 LNIIYR
+422 LHIIYR
-428 AAKEVSTPVV
+428 ATKEVSTPVV
-438 SGILIIAVV
+438 SGILIIAMV
-447 FLPLVTLEGIEGKM
+447 FLPLISLEGIEGKM

-472 LLASLILSMTMIP
+472 LLASLVLSMTLIP
-485 VLSSVILKVEAD
+485 VLASVLLKVEHD
-497 HESWVV
+497 HESWLV
-503 RKLMGIY
+503 RKLMGVY
-510 VPALTWAL
+510 APALDWAL
-518 ANSKKVI
+518 SNGRKVTL
-525 VGALGALVLTVIVYT
+525 GALGALVLAGILYT

-554 IVISVETVPSV
+554 VVISFETIPSV
-565 NIDASKA
+565 NIDASKEL
-572 IMLRFQKEIMLRIP
+572 MLRIEKKMMERIP

-591 VARSGSDELGLDPM
+591 VARTGSDELGLDPM
-605 GLGQSDSFIVLKP
+605 GLGQSDAFFVLKP
-618 ESQWRVKD
+618 MEEWRIHD
-626 KEWLLG
+626 KEWILN
-632 EMRLVAD
+632 EMRQVVVGY
-639 NFPGVAFSFGQPIEM
+639 PGITFSFAQPIEM

-662 VRGDIAIK
+662 VRGDVALK

-675 LTKLNALAMQ
+675 LNKLNHIASQ
-685 IQGILEHTQGS
+685 IQGILQKTEGS

-705 GMQYLR
+705 GMQYLQ

-723 LNVDEVQELLKT
+723 LSVDEVQELLKT

-743 IILEDG
+743 IVVQEG
-749 RRSPLIVRG
+749 RRSPVIVRG
-758 ETTFRDSVSAFS
+758 ENNFRDSVTAFS
-770 HMMIAL
+770 NMLIAL
-776 PNGRSVPLNAL
+776 PNGKSVPLSAL
-787 ATVERV
+787 AKIERI

-809 VRSNVQGRDLV
+809 IRSNVQGRDLV

-831 AEVELPEGYYLQWGG
+831 KEVELPDGYYLKWGG
-846 EFENQQRAAERLSI
+846 EFENQQRAAARLAI
-860 VVPIAIGFIFIL
+860 VVPVAIAFIFLL
-872 LFMTFGSVHQAGLV
+872 LFITFGSMLQAGLV
-886 LMNIPFAMIG
+886 LTNIPFAMIG
-896 GVMALWISGEYL
+896 GVIALWLSGEYL

-924 LNGVVMVSY
+924 LNGVVMVTY
-933 FNQLRAFGY
+933 FNQLRSLGHS
-942 PIETVVIEGAKRRL
+942 IHTVVVEGAKRRF

-967 FGLVPLLFATGPGSE
+967 FGLIPLLFATGPGSE

-999 LLTLVLLPILYR
+999 LLTLILLPIFYR
-1011 RLELK
+1011 WLESTK
-1016 QHPPKEES
+1016 TEKEELA
-1024 QE
+1024 

>member
-1 MNRLISFALTQRIF
+1 MNKLISFALTQRVLVF
-15 VFLAMAMLIGAG
+15 VAMIMLIAAG
-27 YTAFTKLPFD
+27 YTAYTKLPFD

-50 MKAPGMTPTEVESR
+50 MKAPGMTPEEVESR
-64 IIVPIETEM
+64 IIAPIETEM
-73 LGIPNKKLLRS
+73 LGIHNKKLLRS

-115 GMMGMLPATASG
+115 GMMGSLPPTANG

-134 PLGEVFMFTVEG
+134 PLGEIFMFTVEG
-146 NISSAEKRTLLDWTI
+146 NLTAAEKRTLLDWTI
-161 RPALRTVQGVADL
+161 RPAIRTIPGVADL
-174 NSLGGE
+174 NSLGGD
-180 VKSYLVKPNYSMLG
+180 VKSYLIKPNYSMLG

-203 EDALSKNNKNDGAGR
+203 EDALAFNNKNDGAGR
-218 VHEGEEAFLVRS
+218 IHEGEEAFLVRS
-230 EGSIQTLDDIRA
+230 EGSIKTLEDIRA
-242 IVLRNTDGR
+242 IVLRNAEGR
-251 IVRIGDVASVEIDQ
+251 IVRIGDVATVEIDK
-265 LTRNGFVTKNGKGEA
+265 LTRNGVVTKNGTGEA
-280 VAGMVLSLKGANARE
+280 VAGMVLSLKGANARD
-295 VTAQIKEKLSQVKLP
+295 VTEQIKEKLSEIKLP
-310 EGVSLDIYYDRS
+310 AGTSLDVYYDRS
-322 NLVDKSIYTVSK
+322 NLVNKSIWTVSK
-334 ALVEAIILVLLLL
+334 ALIEAIILVVILLL
-347 FLFLGDIRAAL
+347 LFLGDIRAAI

-363 VPMAVLVTFIMI
+363 VPMAVLVTFILI

-413 NANNKNIPK
+413 QSHNKNLPK

-428 AAKEVSTPVV
+428 ATKEVAAPVV

-461 FIPVA
+461 FMPVA

-485 VLSSVILKVEAD
+485 VLSSIILKVEHD
-497 HESWVV
+497 HESWLV
-503 RKLMGIY
+503 RKLMGVY
-510 VPALTWAL
+510 SPALDWAL
-518 ANSKKVI
+518 VNSKKVTL
-525 VGALGALVLTVIVYT
+525 VALGALVLTVVIYT
-540 QIGKTFMPV
+540 QIGKTFMPS

-554 IVISVETVPSV
+554 VVIAVETIPSV
-565 NIDASKA
+565 NLDASKEM
-572 IMLRFQKEIMLRIP
+572 ILRFQKEMMAKIP

-605 GLGQSDSFIVLKP
+605 GLGQSDVFFVLKP
-618 ESQWRVKD
+618 MDQWRVQD

-632 EMRLVAD
+632 EMRLVTE

-675 LTKLNALAMQ
+675 LDKLNQIAGQ
-685 IQGILEHTQGS
+685 IQAILEKTPGG
-696 IDVFTPINE
+696 IDAFTPINE
-705 GMQYLR
+705 GMQYLK

-723 LNVDEVQELLKT
+723 LSVDEVQELLKT

-743 IILEDG
+743 IVLEEG
-749 RRSPLIVRG
+749 RRSPIIVRG
-758 ETTFRDSVSAFS
+758 ETTFRDSVTAFS
-770 HMMIAL
+770 QMLIAL
-776 PNGRSVPLNAL
+776 PNGTSVPLSTL
-787 ATVERV
+787 AKIERI

-809 VRSNVQGRDLV
+809 VRSNVEGRDLV
-820 GFVEEAKAKVA
+820 GFVEEARAKVM
-831 AEVELPEGYYLQWGG
+831 AEVVLPDGYYMKWGG

-860 VVPIAIGFIFIL
+860 VVPIAISFIFII
-872 LFMTFGSVHQAGLV
+872 LFITFSSMRQAGLV
-886 LMNIPFAMIG
+886 LTNIPFAMIG
-896 GVMALWISGEYL
+896 GVVALWISGEYL

-919 LGIAV
+919 MGIAV
-924 LNGVVMVSY
+924 LNGVVMLTY
-933 FNQLRAFGY
+933 FNQLRALGH
-942 PIETVVIEGAKRRL
+942 PVAMVVVEGAKRRL

-999 LLTLVLLPILYR
+999 LLTLILLPIFYR
-1011 RLELK
+1011 WLESKPL
-1016 QHPPKEES
+1016 KEE
-1024 QE
+1024 EIA

>member
-1 MNRLISFALTQRIF
+1 MNKLISFSLTQRVLVF
-15 VFLAMAMLIGAG
+15 VAMIMLIGAG

-50 MKAPGMTPTEVESR
+50 MKAPGMTPEEVETR
-64 IIVPIETEM
+64 IIAPIETEM
-73 LGIPNKKLLRS
+73 LGIANKKLLRS

-92 ITIDFNEGTDIY
+92 ITVDFNEGTDIY

-115 GMMGMLPATASG
+115 GMMSSLPPTADG

-134 PLGEVFMFTVEG
+134 PLGEIFMFTVEG
-146 NISSAEKRTLLDWTI
+146 NITAAEKRALLDWTI
-161 RPALRTVQGVADL
+161 RPAIRAIPGVADL

-180 VKSYLVKPNYSMLG
+180 VKSYLIKPNYSMLG

-203 EDALSKNNKNDGAGR
+203 EEALEFNNKNDGAGR
-218 VHEGEEAFLVRS
+218 IHEGEEAFLVRS
-230 EGSIQTLDDIRA
+230 EGSIKTLDDIRA

-251 IVRIGDVASVEIDQ
+251 IVRIGDVATVEIDK
-265 LTRNGFVTKNGKGEA
+265 LTRNGLVTKNGNGEA
-280 VAGMVLSLKGANARE
+280 VAGMVLSLKGANARD
-295 VTAQIKEKLSQVKLP
+295 VTEQIKEKLSEIKLP
-310 EGVSLDIYYDRS
+310 KGISLDVYYDRS
-322 NLVDKSIYTVSK
+322 NLVNKSIWTVSK
-334 ALVEAIILVLLLL
+334 ALLEAIVLVVILLL
-347 FLFLGDIRAAL
+347 LFLGDIRAAI

-363 VPMAVLVTFIMI
+363 VPMAVLVTFILI

-413 NANNKNIPK
+413 QSHNKNLPK

-428 AAKEVSTPVV
+428 AAKEVATPVV

-461 FIPVA
+461 FMPVA

-472 LLASLILSMTMIP
+472 LLASLVLSMTMIP
-485 VLSSVILKVEAD
+485 VLSSFILKVEDD
-497 HESWVV
+497 HESWIV
-503 RKLMGIY
+503 RKLMAIY
-510 VPALTWAL
+510 SPALEWAL
-518 ANSKKVI
+518 VNSKKVTI
-525 VGALGALVLTVIVYT
+525 GALGALVLTGILYT

-554 IVISVETVPSV
+554 VVITVETIPSV
-565 NIDASKA
+565 NLDASKE
-572 IMLRFQKEIMLRIP
+572 IILRFEKEMMAKIP

-591 VARSGSDELGLDPM
+591 VARTGSDELGLDPM
-605 GLGQSDSFIVLKP
+605 GLGQSDVFFVMKP
-618 ESQWRVKD
+618 MEEWRVKD

-632 EMRLVAD
+632 EMRLIAD
-639 NFPGVAFSFGQPIEM
+639 NFPGIAFSFAQPIEM

-675 LTKLNALAMQ
+675 LDKLNQIAGQ
-685 IQGILEHTQGS
+685 IQAILEKTPGS

-705 GMQYLR
+705 GMQYLK

-723 LNVDEVQELLKT
+723 LSVDEVQELLKT
-735 ALEGSQIG
+735 ALEGSRIG
-743 IILEDG
+743 IVLEEG
-749 RRSPLIVRG
+749 RRSPIIVRG
-758 ETTFRDSVSAFS
+758 ETTFRDSVTAFS
-770 HMMIAL
+770 QMLIAL
-776 PNGRSVPLNAL
+776 PNGTSVPLSAL
-787 ATVERV
+787 AKIERI

-809 VRSNVQGRDLV
+809 VRSNVEGRDLV
-820 GFVEEAKAKVA
+820 GFVEEAKARVA
-831 AEVELPEGYYLQWGG
+831 AEVELPEGYYMKWGG

-860 VVPIAIGFIFIL
+860 VVPIAISFIFII
-872 LFMTFGSVHQAGLV
+872 LFITFSSMRQAGLV
-886 LMNIPFAMIG
+886 LTNIPFAMIG
-896 GVMALWISGEYL
+896 GVVALWISGEYL

-919 LGIAV
+919 MGIAV
-924 LNGVVMVSY
+924 LNGVVMLTY
-933 FNQLRAFGY
+933 FNQLRALGHS
-942 PIETVVIEGAKRRL
+942 IEMVVVEGAKRRL

-967 FGLVPLLFATGPGSE
+967 FGLIPLLFATGPGSE

-999 LLTLVLLPILYR
+999 LLTLIILPIFYR
-1011 RLELK
+1011 WLESKPL
-1016 QHPPKEES
+1016 KEE
-1024 QE
+1024 EIA

>member
-1 MNRLISFALTQRIF
+1 MNKLISFALTQRILVF
-15 VFLAMAMLIGAG
+15 VAMIMLIGAG

-50 MKAPGMTPTEVESR
+50 MKAPGMTPEEVESR
-64 IIVPIETEM
+64 IIAPIETEM

-104 WARAQISEKLN
+104 WARAQISEQLN
-115 GMMGMLPATASG
+115 GMMSTLPPTANG

-134 PLGEVFMFTVEG
+134 PLGEIFMFTVEG
-146 NISSAEKRTLLDWTI
+146 NLTAAEKRTLLDWTI
-161 RPALRTVQGVADL
+161 RPAIRTIPGVADL

-180 VKSYLVKPNYSMLG
+180 VKSFLIKPNYSMLG

-203 EDALSKNNKNDGAGR
+203 EEALRFNNKNDGAGR
-218 VHEGEEAFLVRS
+218 IHEGEEAFLVRS
-230 EGSIQTLDDIRA
+230 EGSIKTLDDIRA
-242 IVLRNTDGR
+242 IVLRNAEGR
-251 IVRIGDVASVEIDQ
+251 IVRIGDVATVEIDK
-265 LTRNGFVTKNGKGEA
+265 LTRNGVVTKNGTGEA
-280 VAGMVLSLKGANARE
+280 VAGMVLSLKGANARD
-295 VTAQIKEKLSQVKLP
+295 VTEQIKEKLSEIKLP
-310 EGVSLDIYYDRS
+310 AGASLDVYYDRS
-322 NLVDKSIYTVSK
+322 NLVNKSIWTVSK
-334 ALVEAIILVLLLL
+334 ALIEAIVLVVILLL
-347 FLFLGDIRAAL
+347 LFLGDIRAAI

-363 VPMAVLVTFIMI
+363 VPMAVLVTFILI

-413 NANNKNIPK
+413 QSHNKNLPK

-428 AAKEVSTPVV
+428 ATKEVATPVV

-461 FIPVA
+461 FMPVA

-485 VLSSVILKVEAD
+485 VLSSYILKVEED
-497 HESWVV
+497 HESWIV
-503 RKLMGIY
+503 RKLMGVY
-510 VPALTWAL
+510 SPALDWAL
-518 ANSKKVI
+518 ANSKKVTL
-525 VGALGALVLTVIVYT
+525 GALGALVLTGVLYT

-554 IVISVETVPSV
+554 VVITAETIPSV
-565 NIDASKA
+565 NLDASKA
-572 IMLRFQKEIMLRIP
+572 IILRFQKEMMAKIP

-605 GLGQSDSFIVLKP
+605 GLGQSDVFFVLKP
-618 ESQWRVKD
+618 MEEWRVQD

-632 EMRLVAD
+632 EMRLIAD
-639 NFPGVAFSFGQPIEM
+639 NFPGITFTFGQPIEM

-675 LTKLNALAMQ
+675 LDKLNQIAGQ
-685 IQGILEHTQGS
+685 IQAILEKTPGG
-696 IDVFTPINE
+696 IDAFTPINE
-705 GMQYLR
+705 GMQYLK

-717 AVGNFG
+717 AVGKFG

-743 IILEDG
+743 IVLEEG
-749 RRSPLIVRG
+749 RRSPILVRG

-770 HMMIAL
+770 QMLIAL
-776 PNGRSVPLNAL
+776 PNGTSVPLSAL
-787 ATVERV
+787 AKIERI

-809 VRSNVQGRDLV
+809 VRSNVEGRDLV
-820 GFVEEAKAKVA
+820 GFVEEARAKVL
-831 AEVELPEGYYLQWGG
+831 AEVELPDGYYMKWGG

-860 VVPIAIGFIFIL
+860 VVPIAISFIFII
-872 LFMTFGSVHQAGLV
+872 LFITFSSMRQAGLV
-886 LMNIPFAMIG
+886 LTNIPFAMIG
-896 GVMALWISGEYL
+896 GVVALWISGEYL

-919 LGIAV
+919 MGIAV
-924 LNGVVMVSY
+924 LNGVVMLTY
-933 FNQLRAFGY
+933 FNQLRALGH
-942 PIETVVIEGAKRRL
+942 PVAMVVVEGAKRRL

-999 LLTLVLLPILYR
+999 LLTLILLPIFYR
-1011 RLELK
+1011 WLESKPLN
-1016 QHPPKEES
+1016 EE
-1024 QE
+1024 EIA

>member
-1 MNRLISFALTQRIF
+1 MNKLISFALTQRILVF
-15 VFLAMAMLIGAG
+15 VAMVMLIAAG
-27 YTAFTKLPFD
+27 YTAYTKLPFD
-37 AFPEVSSPQVKII
+37 AFPEISSPQVKII
-50 MKAPGMTPTEVESR
+50 MKAPGMTPEEVETR
-64 IIVPIETEM
+64 IIAPIETEM
-73 LGIPNKKLLRS
+73 LGIANKKLLRS

-92 ITIDFNEGTDIY
+92 ITVDFNEGTDIY

-115 GMMGMLPATASG
+115 GMMGSLPPTADG

-134 PLGEVFMFTVEG
+134 PLGEIFMFTVEG
-146 NISSAEKRTLLDWTI
+146 NITAAEKRTLLDWTI
-161 RPALRTVQGVADL
+161 RPAIRTIPGVADL

-180 VKSYLVKPNYSMLG
+180 VKSYLIKPNYSMLG

-203 EDALSKNNKNDGAGR
+203 EKALAFNNKNDGAGR
-218 VHEGEEAFLVRS
+218 IHEGEEAFLVRS
-230 EGSIQTLDDIRA
+230 EGSIKTLEDIRA

-251 IVRIGDVASVEIDQ
+251 IVRIGDVAMIEIDK
-265 LTRNGFVTKNGKGEA
+265 LTRNGVVTKNGTGEA
-280 VAGMVLSLKGANARE
+280 VAGMVLSLKGANARD
-295 VTAQIKEKLSQVKLP
+295 VTEQIKEKLSEIKLP
-310 EGVSLDIYYDRS
+310 AGVSLDVYYDRS
-322 NLVDKSIYTVSK
+322 NLVNKSIWTVSK
-334 ALVEAIILVLLLL
+334 AMIEAIVLVVILLL
-347 FLFLGDIRAAL
+347 LFLGDIRAAI

-363 VPMAVLVTFIMI
+363 VPMAVLVTFILI

-406 NIIAHLG
+406 NIISHLSQSH
-413 NANNKNIPK
+413 NKNLPK

-428 AAKEVSTPVV
+428 ATKEVATPVV

-461 FIPVA
+461 FMPVA

-485 VLSSVILKVEAD
+485 VLSSIILKVEHD
-497 HESWVV
+497 HESWIV

-510 VPALTWAL
+510 SPALDWAL
-518 ANSKKVI
+518 LNSKKVTL
-525 VGALGALVLTVIVYT
+525 GALGALVLTVVIYT
-540 QIGKTFMPV
+540 QIGKTFMPS

-554 IVISVETVPSV
+554 VVITAETVPSV
-565 NIDASKA
+565 NLDASKE
-572 IMLRFQKEIMLRIP
+572 IILRFQKEMMAKIP

-605 GLGQSDSFIVLKP
+605 GLGQSDIFFVMKP
-618 ESQWRVKD
+618 MDEWRVED

-632 EMRLVAD
+632 EMRLISE
-639 NFPGVAFSFGQPIEM
+639 NFPGITLTFGQPIEM

-675 LTKLNALAMQ
+675 LEKLNQ
-685 IQGILEHTQGS
+685 IAQQIHGILDKTPGGV
-696 IDVFTPINE
+696 DAFTPINE
-705 GMQYLR
+705 GMQYLK

-717 AVGNFG
+717 AVGKFG
-723 LNVDEVQELLKT
+723 LSTDEVQELLKT

-743 IILEDG
+743 IVLEEG
-749 RRSPLIVRG
+749 RRSPVIVRG
-758 ETTFRDSVSAFS
+758 ETTFRDSVTAFS
-770 HMMIAL
+770 HMLIAL
-776 PNGRSVPLNAL
+776 PNGTSVPLSAL
-787 ATVERV
+787 AKIERI

-809 VRSNVQGRDLV
+809 VRCNVEGRDLV
-820 GFVEEAKAKVA
+820 GFVEEARAKVM
-831 AEVELPEGYYLQWGG
+831 AEVELPDGYYMKWGG

-860 VVPIAIGFIFIL
+860 VVPIAISFIFII
-872 LFMTFGSVHQAGLV
+872 LFITFSSMRQAGLV
-886 LMNIPFAMIG
+886 LTNIPFAMIG
-896 GVMALWISGEYL
+896 GVIALWISGEYL

-919 LGIAV
+919 MGIAV
-924 LNGVVMVSY
+924 LNGVVMLTY
-933 FNQLRAFGY
+933 FNQLRALGHSV
-942 PIETVVIEGAKRRL
+942 EMVVVEGAKRRL

-999 LLTLVLLPILYR
+999 LLTLILLPIFYR
-1011 RLELK
+1011 WLESKPL
-1016 QHPPKEES
+1016 KEE
-1024 QE
+1024 EIA

>member
-1 MNRLISFALTQRIF
+1 MNKLISFALTQRILVF
-15 VFLAMAMLIGAG
+15 VAMVMLIAAG
-27 YTAFTKLPFD
+27 YTAYTKLPFD

-50 MKAPGMTPTEVESR
+50 MKAPGMTPEEVETR
-64 IIVPIETEM
+64 IIAPIETEM
-73 LGIPNKKLLRS
+73 LGIANKKLLRS

-92 ITIDFNEGTDIY
+92 ITVDFNEGTDIY

-115 GMMGMLPATASG
+115 GMMGSLPPTADG

-134 PLGEVFMFTVEG
+134 PLGEIFMFTVEG
-146 NISSAEKRTLLDWTI
+146 NITAAEKRTLLDWTI
-161 RPALRTVQGVADL
+161 RPAIRTIPGVADL

-180 VKSYLVKPNYSMLG
+180 VKSYLIKPNYSMLG

-203 EDALSKNNKNDGAGR
+203 EEALAFNNKNDGAGR
-218 VHEGEEAFLVRS
+218 IHEGEEAFLVRS
-230 EGSIQTLDDIRA
+230 EGSIKTLEDIRA

-251 IVRIGDVASVEIDQ
+251 IVRIGDVAMIEIDK
-265 LTRNGFVTKNGKGEA
+265 LTRNGVVTKNGTGEA
-280 VAGMVLSLKGANARE
+280 VAGMVLSLKGANARD
-295 VTAQIKEKLSQVKLP
+295 VTEQIKEKLSEIKLP
-310 EGVSLDIYYDRS
+310 AGVSLDVYYDRS
-322 NLVDKSIYTVSK
+322 NLVNKSIWTISK
-334 ALVEAIILVLLLL
+334 AMIEAIVLVVILLL
-347 FLFLGDIRAAL
+347 LFLGDIRAAI

-363 VPMAVLVTFIMI
+363 VPMAVLVTFILI

-406 NIIAHLG
+406 NIISHLSQSH
-413 NANNKNIPK
+413 NKNLPK

-428 AAKEVSTPVV
+428 ATKEVATPVV

-461 FIPVA
+461 FMPVA

-485 VLSSVILKVEAD
+485 VLSSIILKVEHD
-497 HESWVV
+497 HESWIV

-510 VPALTWAL
+510 SPALDWAL
-518 ANSKKVI
+518 LNSKKVTL
-525 VGALGALVLTVIVYT
+525 GALGALVLTVVIYT
-540 QIGKTFMPV
+540 QIGKTFMPS

-554 IVISVETVPSV
+554 VVITAEMVPSV
-565 NIDASKA
+565 NLDASKE
-572 IMLRFQKEIMLRIP
+572 IILRFQKEMMAKIP

-605 GLGQSDSFIVLKP
+605 GLGQSDIFFVMKP
-618 ESQWRVKD
+618 MDEWRVED

-632 EMRLVAD
+632 EMRLISE
-639 NFPGVAFSFGQPIEM
+639 NFPGITLTFGQPIEM

-675 LTKLNALAMQ
+675 LEKLNQ
-685 IQGILEHTQGS
+685 IAQQIHGILDKTPGGV
-696 IDVFTPINE
+696 DAFTPINE
-705 GMQYLR
+705 GMQYLK

-717 AVGNFG
+717 AVGKFG
-723 LNVDEVQELLKT
+723 LSTDEVQELLKT

-743 IILEDG
+743 IVLEEG
-749 RRSPLIVRG
+749 RRSPVIVRG
-758 ETTFRDSVSAFS
+758 ETTFRDSVTAFS
-770 HMMIAL
+770 HMLIAL
-776 PNGRSVPLNAL
+776 PNGTSVPLSAL
-787 ATVERV
+787 AKIERI

-809 VRSNVQGRDLV
+809 VRCNVEGRDLV
-820 GFVEEAKAKVA
+820 GFVEEARAKVM
-831 AEVELPEGYYLQWGG
+831 AEVELPDGYYMKWGG

-860 VVPIAIGFIFIL
+860 VVPIAISFIFII
-872 LFMTFGSVHQAGLV
+872 LFITFSSMRQAGLV
-886 LMNIPFAMIG
+886 LTNIPFAMIG
-896 GVMALWISGEYL
+896 GVIALWISGEYL

-919 LGIAV
+919 MGIAV
-924 LNGVVMVSY
+924 LNGVVMLTY
-933 FNQLRAFGY
+933 FNQLRALGHSV
-942 PIETVVIEGAKRRL
+942 EMVVVEGAKRRL

-999 LLTLVLLPILYR
+999 LLTLILLPIFYR
-1011 RLELK
+1011 WLESKPL
-1016 QHPPKEES
+1016 KEE
-1024 QE
+1024 EIA

>member
-1 MNRLISFALTQRIF
+1 MNKLISFALTQRILVF
-15 VFLAMAMLIGAG
+15 VALAMLLVAG
-27 YTAFTKLPFD
+27 YNAFSKLPFD

-50 MKAPGMTPTEVESR
+50 MKSPGMTPEEVETR
-64 IIVPIETEM
+64 IIAPIETEM
-73 LGIPNKKLLRS
+73 LGIANKKLLRS

-104 WARAQISEKLN
+104 WARAQVNEKLTTVMGSLPPTADG
-115 GMMGMLPATASG
+115 GM
-127 GLAPITT
+127 APITT
-134 PLGEVFMFTVEG
+134 PLGEIFMFTVEG
-146 NISSAEKRTLLDWTI
+146 NLTLAEKRTLLDWTI
-161 RPALRTVQGVADL
+161 RPALRTIPGVADL

-180 VKSYLVKPNYSMLG
+180 VRSFLVKPNYSMLG
-194 TLGISVKEV
+194 TLGISIREF
-203 EDALSKNNKNDGAGR
+203 EEALRTNNKNDGAGR

-230 EGSIQTLDDIRA
+230 EGSIKTLQDIRA

-251 IVRIGDVASVEIDQ
+251 IVRVGDVATVEFDM
-265 LTRNGFVTKNGKGEA
+265 LTRNGMVTKNGNGEA
-280 VAGMVLSLKGANARE
+280 VAGLVLSLKGANARD
-295 VTAQIKEKLSQVKLP
+295 VTTQIKEKLSEIKLP
-310 EGVSLDIYYDRS
+310 EGVSLEVYYDRS
-322 NLVDKSIYTVSK
+322 NLVDKSIWTVSK
-334 ALVEAIILVLLLL
+334 ALLEAVVLVLILL
-347 FLFLGDIRAAL
+347 FLFLGDLRAAI
-358 TVAIM
+358 TVALM
-363 VPMAVLVTFIMI
+363 VPMAVLVTFILI

-413 NANNKNIPK
+413 ESHNKNLPK

-472 LLASLILSMTMIP
+472 LLASLVLSMTMIP
-485 VLSSVILKVEAD
+485 VLSSLVLKVEHD

-503 RKLMGIY
+503 RKLMAIY
-510 VPALTWAL
+510 SPALEWAL
-518 ANSKKVI
+518 ANGRKVTLGAI
-525 VGALGALVLTVIVYT
+525 GALALTGVLYT

-554 IVISVETVPSV
+554 IVVSVETVPSV
-565 NIDASKA
+565 NIDASEEL
-572 IMLRFQKEIMLRIP
+572 ILRFQEEMMAKVP

-605 GLGQSDSFIVLKP
+605 GLGQSDAFFVMKP
-618 ESQWRVKD
+618 IEEWRVQD
-626 KEWLLG
+626 KEWLLN
-632 EMRLVAD
+632 EMRLVAE
-639 NFPGVAFSFGQPIEM
+639 NFPGIEFTFAQPIEL

-675 LTKLNALAMQ
+675 LDKLNALALQ
-685 IQGILEHTQGS
+685 IRGILEKTPGS

-705 GMQYLR
+705 GMQYLK

-723 LNVDEVQELLKT
+723 LTVDEVQELLKT
-735 ALEGSQIG
+735 ALEGSQVG
-743 IILEDG
+743 IVLEEN

-758 ETTFRDSVSAFS
+758 ETLYRDSVDTFN
-770 HMMIAL
+770 HMTIAL
-776 PNGRSVPLNAL
+776 PNGQSVPLSAL
-787 ATVERV
+787 AKVERV

-809 VRSNVQGRDLV
+809 VRSNVEGRDLV
-820 GFVEEAKAKVA
+820 GFVEDAKARVSQQ
-831 AEVELPEGYYLQWGG
+831 VQLPDGYFLKWGG

-860 VVPIAIGFIFIL
+860 VVPIAIAFIFIL
-872 LFMTFGSVHQAGLV
+872 LFITFGSLTQAGLV
-886 LMNIPFAMIG
+886 LTNIPFAMIG
-896 GVMALWISGEYL
+896 GVAALWLSGEYL

-924 LNGVVMVSY
+924 LNGVVMVTY
-933 FNQLRAFGY
+933 FNQLRALGH
-942 PIETVVIEGAKRRL
+942 PIAQVVVEGAKRRL

-999 LLTLVLLPILYR
+999 LLTLILLPIFYR
-1011 RLELK
+1011 WLESRPTK
-1016 QHPPKEES
+1016 KEELA
-1024 QE
+1024 

>member
-1 MNRLISFALTQRIF
+1 MNKLISFALTQRILVF
-15 VFLAMAMLIGAG
+15 VAMVMLIAAG
-27 YTAFTKLPFD
+27 YTAYTKLPFD
-37 AFPEVSSPQVKII
+37 AFPEISSPQVKII
-50 MKAPGMTPTEVESR
+50 MKAPGMTPEEVETR
-64 IIVPIETEM
+64 IIAPIETEM
-73 LGIPNKKLLRS
+73 LGIANKKLLRS

-92 ITIDFNEGTDIY
+92 ITVDFNEGTDIY

-115 GMMGMLPATASG
+115 GMMGSLPPTADG

-134 PLGEVFMFTVEG
+134 PLGEIFMFTVEG
-146 NISSAEKRTLLDWTI
+146 NITAAEKRTLLDWTI
-161 RPALRTVQGVADL
+161 RPAIRTIPGVADL

-180 VKSYLVKPNYSMLG
+180 VKSYLIKPNYSMLG

-203 EDALSKNNKNDGAGR
+203 EEALAFNNKNDGAGR
-218 VHEGEEAFLVRS
+218 IHEGEEAFLVRS
-230 EGSIQTLDDIRA
+230 EGSIKTLEDIRA

-251 IVRIGDVASVEIDQ
+251 IVRIGDVAMIEIDK
-265 LTRNGFVTKNGKGEA
+265 LTRNGVVTKNGTGEA
-280 VAGMVLSLKGANARE
+280 VAGMVLSLRGANARD
-295 VTAQIKEKLSQVKLP
+295 VTEQIKEKLSEIKLP
-310 EGVSLDIYYDRS
+310 AGVSLDVYYDRS
-322 NLVDKSIYTVSK
+322 NLVNKSIWTVSK
-334 ALVEAIILVLLLL
+334 AMIEAIVLVVILLL
-347 FLFLGDIRAAL
+347 LFLGDIRAAI

-363 VPMAVLVTFIMI
+363 VPMAVLVTFILI

-406 NIIAHLG
+406 NIISHLSQSH
-413 NANNKNIPK
+413 NKNLPK

-428 AAKEVSTPVV
+428 ATKEVATPVV

-461 FIPVA
+461 FMPVA

-485 VLSSVILKVEAD
+485 VLSSIILKVEHD
-497 HESWVV
+497 HESWIV

-510 VPALTWAL
+510 SPALDWAL
-518 ANSKKVI
+518 LNSKKVTL
-525 VGALGALVLTVIVYT
+525 GALGALVLTVVIYT
-540 QIGKTFMPV
+540 QIGKTFMPS

-554 IVISVETVPSV
+554 VVITAETVPSV
-565 NIDASKA
+565 NLDASKE
-572 IMLRFQKEIMLRIP
+572 IILRFQKEMMAKIP

-605 GLGQSDSFIVLKP
+605 GLGQSDIFFVMKP
-618 ESQWRVKD
+618 MDEWRVED

-632 EMRLVAD
+632 EMRLISE
-639 NFPGVAFSFGQPIEM
+639 NFPGITLTFGQPIEM

-675 LTKLNALAMQ
+675 LEKLNQ
-685 IQGILEHTQGS
+685 IAQQIHGILDKTPGGV
-696 IDVFTPINE
+696 DAFTPINE
-705 GMQYLR
+705 GMQYLK

-717 AVGNFG
+717 AVGKFG
-723 LNVDEVQELLKT
+723 LSTDEVQELLKT

-743 IILEDG
+743 IVLEEG
-749 RRSPLIVRG
+749 RRSPVIVRG
-758 ETTFRDSVSAFS
+758 ETTFRDSVTAFS
-770 HMMIAL
+770 HMLIAL
-776 PNGRSVPLNAL
+776 PNGTSVPLSAL
-787 ATVERV
+787 AKIERI

-809 VRSNVQGRDLV
+809 VRCNVEGRDLV
-820 GFVEEAKAKVA
+820 GFVEEARAKVM
-831 AEVELPEGYYLQWGG
+831 AEVELPDGYYMKWGG

-860 VVPIAIGFIFIL
+860 VVPIAISFIFII
-872 LFMTFGSVHQAGLV
+872 LFITFSSMRQAGLV
-886 LMNIPFAMIG
+886 LTNIPFAMIG
-896 GVMALWISGEYL
+896 GVIALWISGEYL

-919 LGIAV
+919 MGIAV
-924 LNGVVMVSY
+924 LNGVVMLTY
-933 FNQLRAFGY
+933 FNQLRALGHSV
-942 PIETVVIEGAKRRL
+942 EMVVVEGAKRRL

-999 LLTLVLLPILYR
+999 LLTLILLPIFYR
-1011 RLELK
+1011 WLESKPL
-1016 QHPPKEES
+1016 KEE
-1024 QE
+1024 EIA

>member
-1 MNRLISFALTQRIF
+1 MNKLISFALTQRVLVF
-15 VFLAMAMLIGAG
+15 VAMIMLIGAG

-50 MKAPGMTPTEVESR
+50 MKASGMTPEEVEAR

-73 LGIPNKKLLRS
+73 LGIPNKKMLRS

-115 GMMGMLPATASG
+115 AMISTLPSTVSG

-134 PLGEVFMFTVEG
+134 PLGEIFMFTVEG
-146 NISSAEKRTLLDWTI
+146 NISTAEKRSLLDWTI
-161 RPALRTVQGVADL
+161 RPVIRTIPGVADL

-180 VKSYLVKPNYSMLG
+180 VKSYLIKPNYSMLG

-203 EDALSKNNKNDGAGR
+203 EAALQYNNKNDGAGR
-218 VHEGEEAFLVRS
+218 IHEGEEAFLVRS
-230 EGSIQTLDDIRA
+230 EGSIKTIEDIQS
-242 IVLRNTDGR
+242 IVLRNSGGR
-251 IVRIGDVASVEIDQ
+251 IVRIGDVATVEIDK
-265 LTRNGFVTKNGKGEA
+265 LTRNGVVTKNGTEEA

-295 VTAQIKEKLSQVKLP
+295 VTEQIKEKLSEIKLP
-310 EGVSLDIYYDRS
+310 QGVTLDVYYDRS
-322 NLVDKSIYTVSK
+322 NLVDKSIFTVSK
-334 ALVEAIILVLLLL
+334 ALLEAIVLVVVLLL
-347 FLFLGDIRAAL
+347 LFLGDIRAAI

-363 VPMAVLVTFIMI
+363 VPMAVLVTFILI

-413 NANNKNIPK
+413 QSHDKNLPK

-428 AAKEVSTPVV
+428 ATKEVAAPVV

-461 FIPVA
+461 FMPVA

-472 LLASLILSMTMIP
+472 LIASLVLSMTMIP
-485 VLSSVILKVEAD
+485 VLSSIILKVEAD
-497 HESWVV
+497 HESWIV
-503 RKLMGIY
+503 RKLMEIY
-510 VPALTWAL
+510 TPALEWAL
-518 ANSKKVI
+518 NNSKKVTI
-525 VGALGALVLTVIVYT
+525 TALAALVLTAVIYT

-554 IVISVETVPSV
+554 VVITVETIPSV
-565 NIDASKA
+565 NLDASKEI
-572 IMLRFQKEIMLRIP
+572 IMRFEKEMMAKIP

-605 GLGQSDSFIVLKP
+605 GLGHSDAFFVLKP
-618 ESQWRVKD
+618 VNQWRVKD

-639 NFPGVAFSFGQPIEM
+639 NFPGIDFSFGQPIEM

-662 VRGDIAIK
+662 VRGDLAIK

-675 LTKLNALAMQ
+675 LDQLNKIAGKVQSIM
-685 IQGILEHTQGS
+685 EHTPGGV
-696 IDVFTPINE
+696 DAFTPINE
-705 GMQYLR
+705 GMQYLK

-723 LNVDEVQELLKT
+723 LSVDEVQELLKT

-743 IILEDG
+743 VVLENG
-749 RRSPLIVRG
+749 RRSPVIVRG
-758 ETTFRDSVSAFS
+758 ENTFRDSVSAFS
-770 HMMIAL
+770 QMLIAL
-776 PNGRSVPLNAL
+776 PNGTSVPLSAL
-787 ATVERV
+787 AKIERI

-809 VRSNVQGRDLV
+809 VRCNVEGRDLV
-820 GFVEEAKAKVA
+820 GFVEEAKEKVMK
-831 AEVELPEGYYLQWGG
+831 EVELPEGYYMKWGG

-860 VVPIAIGFIFIL
+860 VVPIAISFIFII
-872 LFMTFGSVHQAGLV
+872 LFITFSSLRQAGLV

-896 GVMALWISGEYL
+896 GVLALGISGEYL

-919 LGIAV
+919 MGIAV
-924 LNGVVMVSY
+924 LNGVVMLTY
-933 FNQLRAFGY
+933 FNQLRALGH
-942 PIETVVIEGAKRRL
+942 PIAVVVVEGAKRRL

-999 LLTLVLLPILYR
+999 LLTLILLPIFYR
-1011 RLELK
+1011 WLESKPLND
-1016 QHPPKEES
+1016 EEKA
-1024 QE
+1024 

>member
-1 MNRLISFALTQRIF
+1 MNKLISFALTQRVLVF
-15 VFLAMAMLIGAG
+15 VAMVMLIGAG

-50 MKAPGMTPTEVESR
+50 MKAPGMTPEEVETR
-64 IIVPIETEM
+64 IIAPIETEM
-73 LGIPNKKLLRS
+73 LGIANKKLLRS

-92 ITIDFNEGTDIY
+92 ITVDFNEGTDIY

-115 GMMGMLPATASG
+115 GMMGSLPSTASG

-134 PLGEVFMFTVEG
+134 PLGEIFMFTVEG
-146 NISSAEKRTLLDWTI
+146 NITAAEKRTLLDWTI
-161 RPALRTVQGVADL
+161 RPAIRTIPGVADL

-180 VKSYLVKPNYSMLG
+180 VKSYLIKPNYSMLG

-203 EDALSKNNKNDGAGR
+203 EEALAFNNKNDGAGR
-218 VHEGEEAFLVRS
+218 IHEGEEAFLVRS
-230 EGSIQTLDDIRA
+230 EGSIKTLDDIRA

-251 IVRIGDVASVEIDQ
+251 IVRIGDVATIEIDK
-265 LTRNGFVTKNGKGEA
+265 LTRNGLVTKNGKSEA
-280 VAGMVLSLKGANARE
+280 VAGMVLSLKGANARD
-295 VTAQIKEKLSQVKLP
+295 VTEQIKEKLSEIKLP
-310 EGVSLDIYYDRS
+310 AGVSLDVYYDRS
-322 NLVDKSIYTVSK
+322 NLVNKSIWTVSK
-334 ALVEAIILVLLLL
+334 ALIEAIVLVVILLL
-347 FLFLGDIRAAL
+347 LFLGDIRAAI

-363 VPMAVLVTFIMI
+363 VPMAVLVTFILI

-413 NANNKNIPK
+413 QSHNKNLPK

-428 AAKEVSTPVV
+428 AAKEVATPVV

-461 FIPVA
+461 FMPVA

-485 VLSSVILKVEAD
+485 VLSSFILKVEHD
-497 HESWVV
+497 HESWIV
-503 RKLMGIY
+503 RKLMGVY
-510 VPALTWAL
+510 SPALDWAL
-518 ANSKKVI
+518 ENSRKVTMA
-525 VGALGALVLTVIVYT
+525 ALGALALTVVLYT

-554 IVISVETVPSV
+554 VVITAETIPSV
-565 NIDASKA
+565 NLDASKE
-572 IMLRFQKEIMLRIP
+572 IILRFQKEMMAKIP

-605 GLGQSDSFIVLKP
+605 GLGQSDVFFVLKP
-618 ESQWRVKD
+618 MEEWRVKD

-639 NFPGVAFSFGQPIEM
+639 NFPGIAFTFAQPIEM

-675 LTKLNALAMQ
+675 LDKLNQLAGQ
-685 IQGILEHTQGS
+685 IQAILEKTPGS
-696 IDVFTPINE
+696 IDAFTPINE
-705 GMQYLR
+705 GMQYLK

-717 AVGNFG
+717 AVGKFG
-723 LNVDEVQELLKT
+723 LSVDEVQELLKT

-743 IILEDG
+743 VVIEEG
-749 RRSPLIVRG
+749 RRSPVIVRG

-770 HMMIAL
+770 QMLIAL
-776 PNGRSVPLNAL
+776 PNGTSVPLSAL
-787 ATVERV
+787 AKIERI

-809 VRSNVQGRDLV
+809 VRSNVEGRDLV
-820 GFVEEAKAKVA
+820 GFVEEARAKVL
-831 AEVELPEGYYLQWGG
+831 AEVDLPDGYSMKWGG

-860 VVPIAIGFIFIL
+860 VVPIAISFIFII
-872 LFMTFGSVHQAGLV
+872 LFITFSSMRQAGLV
-886 LMNIPFAMIG
+886 LTNIPFAMIG
-896 GVMALWISGEYL
+896 GVVALWISGEYL

-919 LGIAV
+919 MGIAV
-924 LNGVVMVSY
+924 LNGVVMLTY
-933 FNQLRAFGY
+933 FNQLRALGH
-942 PIETVVIEGAKRRL
+942 PVSMVVVEGAKRRL

-999 LLTLVLLPILYR
+999 ILTLILLPIFYR
-1011 RLELK
+1011 WLESKPLD
-1016 QHPPKEES
+1016 QEEKA
-1024 QE
+1024 

>member
-1 MNRLISFALTQRIF
+1 MNKLISFALTQRVLVF
-15 VFLAMAMLIGAG
+15 VAMLMLIGAG

-50 MKAPGMTPTEVESR
+50 MKAPGMTPEEVETR
-64 IIVPIETEM
+64 IIAPIETEI
-73 LGIPNKKLLRS
+73 LGIPNKKLLRA

-104 WARAQISEKLN
+104 WARAQVSEKLN
-115 GMMGMLPATASG
+115 AMISTLPATASG

-134 PLGEVFMFTVEG
+134 PLGEIFMFTVEG
-146 NISSAEKRTLLDWTI
+146 NLSVAEKRSLLDWTI
-161 RPALRTVQGVADL
+161 RPALRTITGVADI

-180 VKSYLVKPNYSMLG
+180 VKSYLIKPNYSMLG
-194 TLGISVKEV
+194 TLGISVKRV
-203 EDALSKNNKNDGAGR
+203 EEALAFNNKNDGAGR
-218 VHEGEEAFLVRS
+218 IHEGEEAFLVRS
-230 EGSIQTLDDIRA
+230 EGSIKTLDDIRA
-242 IVLRNTDGR
+242 IVLRNTDGH
-251 IVRIGDVASVEIDQ
+251 IVRIGDVATVEIDK
-265 LTRNGFVTKNGKGEA
+265 LTRNGLVTKNGESEA
-280 VAGMVLSLKGANARE
+280 VSGLVLSLKGANARD
-295 VTAQIKEKLSQVKLP
+295 VTEQIKEKLATIKLP
-310 EGVSLDIYYDRS
+310 QGVSINPYYDRS
-322 NLVDKSIYTVSK
+322 NLVNQSIYTVSK
-334 ALVEAIILVLLLL
+334 ALVEAIILVVILLLL
-347 FLFLGDIRAAL
+347 FLGDVRAAL

-363 VPMAVLVTFIMI
+363 VPMAVLVTFILI

-413 NANNKNIPK
+413 QSHNKNIPK

-428 AAKEVSTPVV
+428 ATKEVATPVV

-447 FLPLVTLEGIEGKM
+447 FLPLISLEGIAGKM
-461 FIPVA
+461 FMPVA

-485 VLSSVILKVEAD
+485 VLSSIILKVEHD
-497 HESWVV
+497 HESWIV

-510 VPALTWAL
+510 SPALEWAL
-518 ANSKKVI
+518 KNSRKVTI
-525 VGALGALVLTVIVYT
+525 AALAALVLTVVVYT
-540 QIGKTFMPV
+540 QIGKTFMPI

-554 IVISVETVPSV
+554 VVITVETIPSV
-565 NIDASKA
+565 NLDAS
-572 IMLRFQKEIMLRIP
+572 KEIMLRFEKEMMAKIP

-591 VARSGSDELGLDPM
+591 VARTGSDELGLDPM
-605 GLGQSDSFIVLKP
+605 GLGQSDAFFVLKP
-618 ESQWRVKD
+618 IEEWRVHD

-632 EMRLVAD
+632 EMRLVAE
-639 NFPGVAFSFGQPIEM
+639 NFPGITFSFGQPIEM

-662 VRGDIAIK
+662 VRGDLAIK
-670 IFGTD
+670 IFGTNLD
-675 LTKLNALAMQ
+675 KLNQIAAQ
-685 IQGILEHTQGS
+685 IQTILEKTPGS
-696 IDVFTPINE
+696 IDAFTPINE
-705 GMQYLR
+705 GMQYLK

-723 LNVDEVQELLKT
+723 LSVDEVQELLKT

-743 IILEDG
+743 IVLEEG
-749 RRSPLIVRG
+749 KRSPIIVRG
-758 ETTFRDSVSAFS
+758 ESNFRDSVTAFS
-770 HMMIAL
+770 QMLIAL
-776 PNGRSVPLNAL
+776 PNGTSVPLSAL
-787 ATVERV
+787 AKIKRI

-799 NRESG
+799 NRENG

-809 VRSNVQGRDLV
+809 VRSNVEGRDLV
-820 GFVEEAKAKVA
+820 GFVEEAKAKVEK
-831 AEVELPEGYYLQWGG
+831 EVNLPEGYYMKWGG

-860 VVPIAIGFIFIL
+860 VVPIAIAFIFII
-872 LFMTFGSVHQAGLV
+872 LFITFGSMRQAGLV
-886 LMNIPFAMIG
+886 LTNIPFAMIG
-896 GVMALWISGEYL
+896 GVVALWISGEYL

-919 LGIAV
+919 MGISV
-924 LNGVVMVSY
+924 LNGVVMLTY
-933 FNQLRAFGY
+933 FNQLRALGHSV
-942 PIETVVIEGAKRRL
+942 EMVVVEGAKRRL

-999 LLTLVLLPILYR
+999 LLTLILLPIFYR
-1011 RLELK
+1011 WLESK
-1016 QHPPKEES
+1016 PPE
-1024 QE
+1024 QEDLA